1 MKPWLHK
8 RFFACDGDEIFLR
21 IVASLVCSGGYTWP
35 QILRDPRR
43 LGTNISGDKQHGK
56 RRYCDFVRIYVLS
69 IDKDKKKERGKREWS
84 TWIRPWL
91 ARRSHK

>member
-1 MKPWLHK
+1 MATNFARPWK
-8 RFFACDGDEIFLR
+8 T
-21 IVASLVCSGGYTWP
+21 GYEYIRVINNMANDDIA
-35 QILRDPRR
+35 IL
-43 LGTNISGDKQHGK
+43 SAM
-56 RRYCDFVRIYVLS
+56 YVLS